1 MTTTKRRTGWGGR
14 KAIRLVAATLASKG
28 DVCHLCLEPG
38 ADSADH
44 NPPRSVLLREGV
56 ADPDALRFLFPAHL
70 RCNII
75 RKARPVTTELRAEL
89 AQARAG
95 YTPARRSPRFGGP
108 K

>member
-1 MTTTKRRTGWGGR
+1 MTTTTRKWGGR
-14 KAIRLVAATLASKG
+14 RIARLTAAVLATKG
-28 DVCHLCLEPG
+28 TVCHLCGETG

-44 NPPRSVLLREGV
+44 NPPRSVLLREGIT
-56 ADPDALRFLFPAHL
+56 DPDAMRFLFPAHV

-75 RKARPVTTELRAEL
+75 RKARPVTDQLRAEL

-108 K
+108 A